1 MTDRE
6 NRILDLIRKN
16 PMMIQQDIA
25 NLFGIER
32 SSVAVHISNLMK
44 KGKIVGRGY
53 VLAKEGRVLVIGG
66 SNMDIIGTSSEALLM
81 QDSNVGKVKIQPGGV
96 GRNIAESLAGLKI
109 PVKLITTLGKDA
121 FGLMIEQDARE
132 KGINTEGFL
141 WEDNLSTSI
150 YLSLHDA
157 GGDMACA
164 LNDML
169 NIERFSPD
177 KLKGLEAELKL
188 TGIVV
193 VDANLP
199 VETLEY
205 IGTHVKGKLYAEG
218 VSAHKVL
225 RLKSILDKLDT
236 LKVNRLEAEAL
247 TGIVIDSQDSVLASG
262 KKLLA
267 HGIKRIC
274 ITLGSEGACLIS
286 EAGHLFQKP
295 LVGSIVNTNG
305 AGDALMAGLVFS
317 EINQLSDQETLEL
330 AIRCSAQSMGI
341 EGIFPSVI
349 TDHILLNQME
359 V

>member
-1 MTDRE
+1 MTERE
-6 NRILDLIRKN
+6 NRILELIRKN
-16 PMMIQQDIA
+16 PMMSQQELA
-25 NLFGIER
+25 SLLGIER
-32 SSVAVHISNLMK
+32 SSVAVHISNLTK

-66 SNMDIIGTSSEALLM
+66 SNMDIIGTSTEALLM

-96 GRNIAESLAGLKI
+96 GRNIAECLAGLQI

-121 FGLMIEQDARE
+121 FGQMIEQDARE
-132 KGINTEGFL
+132 KGINTEGIL
-141 WEDNLSTSI
+141 WEDSLSTSI

-169 NIERFSPD
+169 NIEWFSPE

-199 VETLEY
+199 IETLEY
-205 IGTHVKGKLYAEG
+205 LGSHATGKLYAEG

-225 RLKSILDKLDT
+225 RLKSILDRIDT

-247 TGIVIDSQDSVLASG
+247 TGIFIDSRESVLASG
-262 KKLLA
+262 KKLLEQ
-267 HGIKRIC
+267 GVRRVC
-274 ITLGSEGACLIS
+274 ITLGSEGACLIT
-286 EAGHLFQKP
+286 EEGHLFQDP
-295 LVGSIVNTNG
+295 LTVSIVNTNG

-317 EINQLSDQETLEL
+317 DINQLSDQEAIEL
-330 AIRCSAQSMGI
+330 AVRCSAQSMGI
-341 EGIFPSVI
+341 EGIFPRVI
-349 TDHILLNQME
+349 TDQIILNQME